1 MLYSKLWTWISITF
15 KSTIALHMYY
25 YTLQFLAS
33 FHLKLYLSLDISY
46 LYVYYVEYTVL
57 LKV

>member
-1 MLYSKLWTWISITF
+1 
-15 KSTIALHMYY
+15 MYY